1 MALRTT
7 VVGSWWKRDE
17 DEDALARFHRG
28 ELSPDEGKDLL
39 DRAAAAA
46 IAEQRDLGLDEWTGG
61 EYFTDNFID
70 HMQRVLHGFE
80 VDKPDEPD
88 PFDYDDLA
96 HGVITGELSA
106 PDGLGYARAYQREQK
121 LPGGVRK
128 ATVVGPLEIA
138 VHVQDQTPELMRQM
152 PNLIAIVNREVR
164 ELAAAGCPHVQLD
177 VPIFGVLINAG
188 QMTAEDAAGI
198 VAGCFAGIDGV
209 TRGVH
214 LCNGNF
220 KGRPMSG
227 VVRNAAWVP
236 FLQLLDGVI
245 DVASVECS
253 YFAEYLE
260 RDAFAEMP
268 QSIELAAGI
277 VDEASYGIETVKKI
291 RDRAAD
297 WARVVGE
304 ERLWISASCGFGR
317 HPARSR
323 PVLRTKVEH
332 MMEAAASF

>member
-7 VVGSWWKRDE
+7 VVGSWWKHDE
-17 DEDALARFHRG
+17 HEDDLARFHRG
-28 ELSPDEGKDLL
+28 ELSPGEGENLL
-39 DRAAAAA
+39 DRAATVA
-46 IAEQRDLGLDEWTGG
+46 IAEQRDLGLHEWTGG

-96 HGVITGELSA
+96 HAVIEGELSA
-106 PDGLGYARAYQREQK
+106 PNGLGYARAYLREQA
-121 LPGGVRK
+121 LPGGVTK

-188 QMTAEDAAGI
+188 QMTPQDAARI
-198 VAGCFAGIDGV
+198 VSGCFEGVDGV

-227 VVRNAAWVP
+227 VVRNATWVP
-236 FLQLLDGVI
+236 FLQHLDGVI
-245 DVASVECS
+245 EVASVECS

-260 RDAFAEMP
+260 REAFAEIP
-268 QSIELAAGI
+268 QSIALAAGI
-277 VDEASYGIETVKKI
+277 VDEASYGIETVKKV

-304 ERLWISASCGFGR
+304 ERLWISPSCGFGR

-323 PVLRTKVEH
+323 PVLRTKVEN

>member
-7 VVGSWWKRDE
+7 VVGSWWKLDE
-17 DEDALARFHRG
+17 HEDDLRRYHAG
-28 ELSPDEGKDLL
+28 ELSADEGRALL
-39 DRAAAAA
+39 DRAAGAA
-46 IAEQRDLGLDEWTGG
+46 IAEQRELGLEEWTGG

-70 HMQRVLHGFE
+70 HMQRVLQGFE
-80 VDKPDEPD
+80 IDKPDEQD

-96 HGVITGELSA
+96 HAVIRGELSA
-106 PDGLGYARAYQREQK
+106 PDGLGYARNYRRESA
-121 LPGGVRK
+121 LDGGVRK

-138 VHVQDQTPELMRQM
+138 VHAQDQRDELMRQM
-152 PNLIAIVNREVR
+152 DTLIGIVNREMR

-177 VPIFGVLINAG
+177 VPIFGVLLNAG
-188 QMTAEDAAGI
+188 QMTADQAADI
-198 VAGCFAGIDGV
+198 TARCFEGVEGV

-214 LCNGNF
+214 ICNGNF
-220 KGRPMSG
+220 KGRPMSPS
-227 VVRNAAWVP
+227 VRNAPWVAI
-236 FLQLLDGVI
+236 LQRLDGVV
-245 DVASVECS
+245 DVANLECS

-260 RDAFAEMP
+260 RDAWAELP
-268 QSIELAAGI
+268 ASIELAAGI

-304 ERLWISASCGFGR
+304 ERLWISPSCGFGR
-317 HPARSR
+317 HPARTR
-323 PVLRTKVEH
+323 PVLRAKVEH